1 MIVRLVVLG
10 GFAPVPLPA
19 REVTVD
25 SDELS
30 AVDREALHASVAAA
44 RLDGRP
50 STIDAAPGAADFRT
64 YDLTVELSDGPHAI
78 RFPDTADA
86 ELTALVGD
94 IQRIARAQR
103 DKTTSDEEN
112 DDARA

>member
-1 MIVRLVVLG
+1 MIVRLVVSG

-30 AVDREALHASVAAA
+30 PADREALHASIAAA
-44 RLDGRP
+44 RLDRRP
-50 STIDAAPGAADFRT
+50 SMIDAAPGAADFRT
-64 YDLTVELSDGPHAI
+64 YDLTVESSDGPRAI
-78 RFPDTADA
+78 RFTDTADP
-86 ELTALVGD
+86 ELTALAGD

-103 DKTTSDEEN
+103 DKTASD
-112 DDARA
+112 